1 MSAIDGGIVM
11 VTGAS
16 AGIGEALAT
25 QLASRAKVLILV
37 ARRRDR
43 LEALATKLKA
53 THGNLEVSVFE
64 CDLTSG
70 TDRDRMVKEVDE
82 RHGGVDVL
90 INNAGVGDMSLFEL
104 TDWKKLD
111 MMIALNVTALTHLTH
126 HFVRPMIAKRKGG
139 ILNVS
144 SGFGLVVM
152 PAFSTYCA
160 TKHYVTGLTEGLA
173 MELRGTGVTITQT
186 CPGPVKTEFVAHV
199 GDNFLGQDTPSFIE
213 ISAEKCARQSIAA
226 FDRKIVLTI
235 PGIVSAMGTYIG
247 AALPRWFRRF
257 FFGLTSGALRNKQMA
272 ALAQKSSR

>member
-1 MSAIDGGIVM
+1 MSAIDQGIVM

-53 THGNLEVSVFE
+53 TNASLEVSIFE
-64 CDLTSG
+64 CDLTNG
-70 TDRDRMVKEVDE
+70 TDRERMVKDVDE
-82 RHGGVDVL
+82 RHSRVDVL
-90 INNAGVGDMSLFEL
+90 INNAGVGDMSLFDL
-104 TDWKKLD
+104 ADWKKLD

-126 HFVRPMIAKRKGG
+126 HFVRGMVARGKGG

-152 PAFSTYCA
+152 PAFTAYCA

-173 MELRGTGVTITQT
+173 MDLRGTGVTVTQT
-186 CPGPVKTEFVAHV
+186 CPGPVATEFIDNV
-199 GDNFLGQDTPSFIE
+199 GDNFMGQAPPGLLQ
-213 ISAEKCARQSIAA
+213 ISAEKCARQSLAA
-226 FDRKIVLTI
+226 FDRRSVLTI
-235 PGIVSAMGTYIG
+235 PGFVAALGTYIG
-247 AALPRWFRRF
+247 AALPRWFRRL
-257 FFGLTSGALRNKQMA
+257 FFGLTSAMIRDKQVA
-272 ALAQKSSR
+272 ALAAKASA